1 MKLITET
8 VEDIQT
14 LVESNESGGKTYK
27 LRGVMMESD
36 TQNRNGR
43 IYEGKILKK
52 ETQRYINE
60 YVNKNRA
67 LGELNHPSGPT
78 VNLDRVSH
86 MVTNLKENGKQILG
100 EAKIIDT
107 PMGKIVKNLI
117 DAGAKLG
124 VSSRGMGS
132 LEKRNGVNYVK
143 EDFTL
148 AAIDIVADPSAPN
161 AFVDGILEG
170 KEWIWDNGLLVETEI
185 SNYSKTIKKIPKR
198 KLEEQTIKLFAQF
211 LRSIWV

>member
-1 MKLITET
+1 MI
-8 VEDIQT
+8 
-14 LVESNESGGKTYK
+14 
-27 LRGVMMESD
+27 
-36 TQNRNGR
+36 
-43 IYEGKILKK
+43 
-52 ETQRYINE
+52 
-60 YVNKNRA
+60 
-67 LGELNHPSGPT
+67 
-78 VNLDRVSH
+78 
-86 MVTNLKENGKQILG
+86 TNLKENGKQIMG

-107 PMGKIVKNLI
+107 PMGNIVKNLI

-170 KEWIWDNGLLVETEI
+170 KEWIWDNGNLVEQEI
-185 SNYSKTIKKIPKR
+185 SNYEKQLRRTPRR
-198 KLEEQTIKLFAQF
+198 KLEENAIRLFSDF
-211 LRSIWV
+211 LRRI

>member
-8 VEDIQT
+8 TENIQT
-14 LVESNESGGKTYK
+14 IVESNEAGGKNYFIK
-27 LRGVMMESD
+27 GIMMEAGVV
-36 TQNRNGR
+36 NRNKR
-43 IYEGKILKK
+43 LYNESTLMK
-52 ETQRYINE
+52 ETRRYVVE
-60 YVNKNRA
+60 YVNKKRA

-86 MVTNLKENGKQILG
+86 MITNLQENGKQIIG
-100 EAKIIDT
+100 KAKIMDT

-117 DAGAKLG
+117 DEGAQLG

-132 LEKRNGVNYVK
+132 LKSQNGVNVVQ

-170 KEWIWDNGLLVETEI
+170 KEWIWDNGLLVEKEI
-185 SNYSKTIKKIPKR
+185 AKYHKQLKRTSKR
-198 KLEEQTIKLFAQF
+198 KLEENAIKLFADF
-211 LRSIWV
+211 LIRI

>member
-8 VEDIQT
+8 VEDVETI
-14 LVESNESGGKTYK
+14 VESNESGGKTYK
-27 LRGVMMESD
+27 LKGVMMESD

-52 ETQRYINE
+52 ETQRYISE

-86 MVTNLKENGKQILG
+86 MVTKLNESGKQILG

-143 EDFTL
+143 DDFTL

-170 KEWIWDNGLLVETEI
+170 KEWIWDNGLLVEKQI
-185 SNYSKTIKKIPKR
+185 SEYQKKLKKVSKR
-198 KLEEQTIKLFAQF
+198 KLEEEAIKLFSDF
-211 LRSIWV
+211 LRKI

>member
-14 LVESNESGGKTYK
+14 LVEANESGGKTYK

-36 TQNRNGR
+36 VQNRNGR
-43 IYEGKILKK
+43 IYENKILKK
-52 ETQRYINE
+52 ETNRYLNE
-60 YVNKNRA
+60 YVLKNRA

-86 MVTNLKENGKQILG
+86 MITNLKENGKQIMG

-107 PMGKIVKNLI
+107 PMGNIVKNLI

-143 EDFTL
+143 EDVTL

-170 KEWIWDNGLLVETEI
+170 KEWIWDNGNLVEQEI
-185 SNYSKTIKKIPKR
+185 SNYEKQLRRTPRR
-198 KLEEQTIKLFAQF
+198 KLEENAIRLFSDF
-211 LRSIWV
+211 LRRI

>member
-8 VEDIQT
+8 VEEVEA
-14 LVESNESGGKTYK
+14 LVESHEGGSKTYK

-43 IYEGKILKK
+43 IYESSILIK
-52 ETQRYINE
+52 ETKRYVVE

-67 LGELNHPSGPT
+67 MGELNHPSGPT

-86 MVTNLKENGKQILG
+86 LVESLKINGKQIIG

-107 PMGKIVKNLI
+107 PMGKIVKSLI

-170 KEWIWDNGLLVETEI
+170 KEWVWNNGLLVEKQIAQYERQLKRT
-185 SNYSKTIKKIPKR
+185 PKR
-198 KLEEQTIKLFAQF
+198 KLEENAIKLFSDF
-211 LRSIWV
+211 LRHL

>member
-8 VEDIQT
+8 IEDIRT
-14 LVESNESGGKTYK
+14 IVESNESGGRNYFIT
-27 LRGVMMESD
+27 GVMMEAGVV
-36 TQNRNGR
+36 NRNKR
-43 IYEGKILKK
+43 MYNESVLKK
-52 ETQRYINE
+52 ECKRYISE

-86 MVTNLKENGKQILG
+86 MIVNLNESGSQIMGK
-100 EAKIIDT
+100 AKILDT
-107 PMGKIVKNLI
+107 PMGKIVKSLI
-117 DAGAKLG
+117 DEGAQLG

-132 LEKRNGVNYVK
+132 LKSQGGVNIVQ

-161 AFVDGILEG
+161 AFVNGILEG
-170 KEWIWDNGLLVETEI
+170 KEWIWENGLLVEKQIASYEKQLKRA
-185 SNYSKTIKKIPKR
+185 SKKQ
-198 KLEEQTIKLFAQF
+198 LEETAIKLFKDF
-211 LRSIWV
+211 LENL

>member
-8 VEDIQT
+8 VEDVETI
-14 LVESNESGGKTYK
+14 VESNQSGGKTYK
-27 LRGVMMESD
+27 LKGVMMESD

-52 ETQRYINE
+52 ETQRYISE
-60 YVNKNRA
+60 YVDKNRA

-86 MVTNLKENGKQILG
+86 MVTKLNESGKQILG

-170 KEWIWDNGLLVETEI
+170 KEWIWDNGLLVEKQI
-185 SNYSKTIKKIPKR
+185 SEYQKKLKKVSKR
-198 KLEEQTIKLFAQF
+198 KLEEEAIKLFSDF
-211 LRSIWV
+211 LRKI

>member
-107 PMGKIVKNLI
+107 PMGNIVKNLI

-132 LEKRNGVNYVK
+132 LEKRGGVNYVK

-185 SNYSKTIKKIPKR
+185 SEYERKIKKIPKR
-198 KLEEQTIKLFAQF
+198 KLEEDTIKLFAKF
-211 LRSIWV
+211 LRSI

>member
-43 IYEGKILKK
+43 IYESKILKK

-132 LEKRNGVNYVK
+132 LEKRGGVNYVK

-185 SNYSKTIKKIPKR
+185 SNYERTIKRIPKR
-198 KLEEQTIKLFAQF
+198 KLEEDTINLFAKF
-211 LRSIWV
+211 LRSI